1 MFTYLDAAT
10 GSMIASA
17 VAGGAAG
24 LSVAG
29 KMGMRRLK
37 SRLGKGAKPESEV
50 VENVGEPLA
59 SETAS

>member
-17 VAGGAAG
+17 IAGGAAG

-37 SRLGKGAKPESEV
+37 GRFSKSDGAQLDEIEEV
-50 VENVGEPLA
+50 EAEFAP
-59 SETAS
+59 ETAS